1 MDFFCSYFI
10 MDRAGWG
17 RKEEVQVGW
26 VSRLKMGEVRWG
38 EGFRVFF
45 LFQAWRLGGRF
56 GCVERLAMTWES
68 PVV

>member
-1 MDFFCSYFI
+1 

-38 EGFRVFF
+38 EDFGLAYRVCSFPSME
-45 LFQAWRLGGRF
+45 ARG
-56 GCVERLAMTWES
+56 
-68 PVV
+68 